1 MRAVCPFGRY
11 CQYLTNK
18 KWQPNP
24 VCYHFFMEKCSEKKK
39 LYEKT
44 PTPTPKIKA
53 VKVSD
58 LRTRTSGDAF
68 KEEGSQGG

>member
-1 MRAVCPFGRY
+1 MRPICPFGRN

-24 VCYHFFMEKCSEKKK
+24 VCFHFLLENCTEKKK

-44 PTPTPKIKA
+44 PTLTPKSKA
-53 VKVSD
+53 IKVSD

-68 KEEGSQGG
+68 KEEGSQSV